1 MTGLSSRADAP
12 RSASAPG
19 PARPGPPASAAL
31 VRAASALAAPAL
43 AAALCLIGI
52 TGRSLGFDEGAT
64 YAIAAQHGS
73 ALATAIAHDGG
84 NMSGYYLL
92 LHVLMGL
99 FGHGLL
105 VLRLPSAVATVAT
118 VAFVQAIAARL
129 FDRRAAVLAGVL
141 SAVSLPLVYWAQ
153 TARGYAPMVAFVC
166 AGFLAFLS
174 LADDDAPA
182 PRRAWI
188 AYVGAMTLAMY
199 ASFVAVLVVPVQL
212 LVLIRRRAAL
222 RRYVAAL
229 GALATCSI
237 PIVILAVRRGSGQL
251 FWVPRPNR
259 MVETQVLDSLT
270 SAGLQPS
277 FHHTATTYLLLWGTV
292 AAVAALVA
300 DAVRRGRRGDAVWT
314 RALVLS
320 WCVLPAALTFL
331 YSFLAQPI
339 FVPRNLLLSTP
350 AVALALAP
358 PLADRRLPRWLAAA
372 MVVVIVGLRA
382 EQVVAGYGVSPEPWR
397 AVSADVLA
405 RARPGDC
412 IAFYPSDGRM
422 AFQYYLGSGAAA
434 DARAPR
440 PILPVAPW
448 GEVRPYVEDYA
459 TLSAAQLTRAA
470 AGCRRLWFVS
480 SHEGQRT
487 GPAQSQIN
495 RARYLRLDAELERVF
510 GTAPIVNY
518 GYASTIHVQLLGAS
532 GR

>member
-1 MTGLSSRADAP
+1 MTGLASRTDMP
-12 RSASAPG
+12 RSASAPA
-19 PARPGPPASAAL
+19 PAGSPAHGAL
-31 VRAASALAAPAL
+31 RRTALMGVAPAL
-43 AAALCLIGI
+43 AAVLCLIEI

-92 LHVLMGL
+92 LHVLMGA

-105 VLRLPSAVATVAT
+105 VLRLPSAIAAVATVAL
-118 VAFVQAIAARL
+118 VQAIAARL

-153 TARGYAPMVAFVC
+153 TARGYALMVAFVC

-199 ASFVAVLVVPVQL
+199 SSFVAVLVVPVAL
-212 LVLIRRRAAL
+212 LVLVRRRAAL

-229 GALATCSI
+229 AALATCSI
-237 PIVILAVRRGSGQL
+237 PLVILAVRRGSGQL

-277 FHHTATTYLLLWGTV
+277 FHHTATTYLVLWGTV
-292 AAVAALVA
+292 AAVTALVV
-300 DAVRRGRRGDAVWT
+300 DALRRRRRGDEVWT
-314 RALVLS
+314 RVLVLT

-331 YSFLAQPI
+331 YSFVAQPI
-339 FVPRNLLLSTP
+339 FVPRNLVLCAP

-382 EQVVAGYGVSPEPWR
+382 QQVVASYGVSPEPWR

-422 AFQYYLGSGAAA
+422 AFQYYVGAAAAA

-440 PILPVAPW
+440 SILPVAPW
-448 GEVRPYVEDYA
+448 GQVRPYVEDYA
-459 TLSAAQLTRAA
+459 TLTAAQLTRAA

-487 GPAQSQIN
+487 GPAQAQIN
-495 RARYLRLDAELERVF
+495 RARYLRLDGELERLF
-510 GTAPIVNY
+510 GAAPIVNH
-518 GYASTIHVQLLGAS
+518 GYASTIHVQLLPGS